1 MKKNILITLTLAT
14 LIACAG
20 PQTAVNS
27 RADFSKIKR
36 VAVLSFK
43 GAKGDVAADMM
54 TQALL
59 QYGADVVER
68 QRLEDVLREQNLAA
82 ESVLSPGTARKLGR
96 ILGVDAI
103 FVGSVID
110 VKNNSA
116 YIAQTNSSNP
126 QNTINQVSGKT
137 IYSAGSVAGLK
148 DAQIL
153 STTAEVALAA
163 RMVDVE
169 TASVMWSA
177 YMSYEG
183 FDIASAMSS
192 ISGFFVKSLT
202 PIWPELKK

>member
-1 MKKNILITLTLAT
+1 MRSSILILFFFSF
-14 LIACAG
+14 LISCAG
-20 PQTAVNS
+20 PQTAINS

-43 GAKGDVAADMM
+43 GNKGDVAADMM
-54 TQALL
+54 VQSLI

-68 QRLEDVLREQNLAA
+68 QRLEDVLREQNLTA
-82 ESVLSPGTARKLGR
+82 ENVLSHSAVRKIGK

-110 VKNNSA
+110 IKNNSS

-137 IYSAGSVAGLK
+137 IYSAGSVVGIK

-153 STTAEVALAA
+153 STTAEVAMAA

-192 ISGFFVKSLT
+192 ISVFFVKSLT
-202 PIWPELKK
+202 AIWPELKK

>member
-1 MKKNILITLTLAT
+1 MKKIILACLVLPL
-14 LIACAG
+14 LIACAT

-43 GAKGDVAADMM
+43 GVKGEVAADLL

-68 QRLEDVLREQNLAA
+68 QRLEEVLREQNLAA
-82 ESVLSPGTARKLGR
+82 ESVLSPQTARR
-96 ILGVDAI
+96 IGKILQVDAI
-103 FVGSVID
+103 FVGSVIE
-110 VKNNSA
+110 VKNNSS

-126 QNTINQVSGKT
+126 QNNITQVSGKT
-137 IYSAGSVAGLK
+137 IYSAGAVAGLN

-153 STTAEVALAA
+153 STTAEVALSA

-183 FDIASAMSS
+183 FDVASAMSS
-192 ISGFFVKSLT
+192 ISGFFVKSLI